1 MARYFATHKV
11 TPKLLQPGK
20 LGDLELSNRVIMSSL
35 TRQRSM
41 KSGEYSGV
49 PTDLH
54 AQYYSLRAKDAGLVL
69 TECSAV
75 SKDGDAFPGEA
86 NIFNEH

>member
-1 MARYFATHKV
+1 
-11 TPKLLQPGK
+11 
-20 LGDLELSNRVIMSSL
+20 
-35 TRQRSM
+35 M